1 MTLNPVFQQAIDDLP
16 LGRVLV
22 VGDMAIDE
30 MVYGHT
36 ARLSREAPVLILHHQ
51 RSDVLLGA
59 ASNAAHNLSK
69 LGADYVGVV
78 GAYGA
83 DEYGQKLL
91 DAFTAAGVNTD
102 GMGMDDT
109 RATTTKSRISGIANH
124 SITQQIV
131 RIDRESRH
139 LLSPQQEQALIAR
152 LTLLAPQVD
161 AILLSD
167 YGLGVVTPA
176 VIQACRQLA
185 QQHNLVW
192 TVDSQ
197 QDLRQF
203 AGATVVTP
211 NQPEAENNCG
221 VAANTLSDPIMLRQL
236 GTQLLEA
243 IQTQSLL
250 ITRGGDGM
258 TLFGPPGC
266 SCDIPVFNKSE
277 VFDVTGAGDTVVA
290 TLTLSLAAY
299 RRKTGQLPDWSHIL
313 LASTLG
319 NLAASIVVRRF
330 GVATTNPHELKE
342 ALENLVSNPTET
354 VKPWLLA
361 FGTVA
366 HVAMAQGAVPALRH
380 DIDVHINQHSFE
392 VQVAQTVEEFETG
405 LMHRPHLG
413 ARQGMWFGFA
423 QPFPV
428 TMWMKGCLTHLDM
441 VFIRQQRIQAILHDL
456 PPCQTEPCAY
466 YHSQQPVDGVL
477 ELPGGTARQLGLQAG
492 QTVSAS
498 EPAQKPH

>member
-1 MTLNPVFQQAIDDLP
+1 MTLNPVFQQAFDDLS

-36 ARLSREAPVLILHHQ
+36 ARLSREAPVLILDHQ

-69 LGADYVGVV
+69 LGSEFVSVVGVF
-78 GAYGA
+78 GA

-91 DAFTAAGVNTD
+91 NAFTVAGVNTD
-102 GMGMDDT
+102 GMGEDNT
-109 RATTTKSRISGIANH
+109 RPTTTKSRISGIANH

-139 LLSPQQEQALIAR
+139 PLSPEQEQALIAR
-152 LTLLAPQVD
+152 LTMLAPQVD

-185 QQHNLVW
+185 KQHNLVW

-221 VAANTLSDPIMLRQL
+221 VPANTLSDLMMLRML

-250 ITRGGDGM
+250 ITRGGEGM

-299 RRKTGQLPDWSHIL
+299 RRKTGQQPDWSQIL

-330 GVATTNPHELKE
+330 GVATTNPQELQE
-342 ALENLVSNPTET
+342 ALENLVSNPTDT
-354 VKPWLLA
+354 VKQWLLA
-361 FGTVA
+361 FGMAVQVA
-366 HVAMAQGAVPALRH
+366 TSAEAVPPLRH
-380 DIDVHINQHSFE
+380 DIDVHINNQTFA
-392 VQVAQTVEEFETG
+392 VQVAQTVDEFETG
-405 LMHRPHLG
+405 LMHRDRLG
-413 ARQGMWFGFA
+413 AHQGMWFGFA

-428 TMWMKGCLTHLDM
+428 TMWMKGCLTNLDM
-441 VFIRQQRIQAILHDL
+441 VFIKQQRIQAILHDL

-477 ELPGGTARQLGLQAG
+477 ELPGGTAAKLGLKAG

-498 EPAQKPH
+498 EPQKKP